1 MLNPL
6 SDLNRRDFIRV
17 TGFTAAGLALSPVP
31 IMAGSL
37 DAQTQ
42 PPTLK
47 PPLNNCLRRI
57 NLQTGSTDL
66 SGLALLKEQMQ
77 SGVLDCDCDYW
88 LFATQ
93 VMGYCNHP
101 TQIGRVNPGIE
112 KTDPVGDMVK
122 VLREKHPR
130 ARLVAYMHPRTTF
143 VLDRH
148 PEWRAINAFNGSVI
162 DSAGPVGC
170 LGTGIMDGQ
179 IKPYLKELLDKYDFD
194 GFWFDGGILNH
205 DECGC
210 AVCRKA
216 FETETSMKFPT
227 SADRDHS
234 QSNYRRWME
243 WRLPRHER
251 HYDEIVNYVRAIKPT
266 CTVQLLLGAGRE
278 WLNGDSRPASSES
291 LFRRVS
297 ETSMEYF
304 WHVDAP
310 GNPLYTN
317 FACQMSRGLSGRLAE
332 GWTPPTCHGTDGV
345 GVPSEEL
352 MARVWTMLANGV
364 VPQIPVGGWG
374 RIEDL
379 QQAYR
384 EIKARQKYLTGLSSL
399 KFVGLV
405 MGENNDLA
413 MPKAAIRA
421 GLVPEIFGVY
431 RMLIEE
437 HLPVDVLGEINLE
450 QDDLSA
456 YKALVLP
463 EYYVLGDK
471 AAAKLREFVRQ
482 GGGLVSSGRTGLFDS
497 DGSTRSNF
505 SLADLLGANYVSFS
519 EEKDL
524 TTQWMGLTI
533 PAGYFPDDEK
543 LHHSAV
549 ISGAG
554 MGTGYGKEA
563 MSFWGNVV
571 VAKTVSGKEM
581 LTLRRRDQGKIYTL
595 PFLVR
600 NTFGKGRVSYLPAR
614 IGQSY
619 DRYSY
624 PALRRIVANE
634 LEWVAGGK
642 PPVHFEAPL
651 CVQAT
656 CWTQP
661 VVPGKT
667 RLVIQLLNETTG
679 QGRADVSRGAWPIR
693 EETTKIA
700 DIRIHLDG
708 QFAGLVPVTRPEGK
722 PLDKD
727 ADGAYILP
735 SLGLYQMITV
745 ESR

>member
-1 MLNPL
+1 MLNPP
-6 SDLNRRDFIRV
+6 SDLNRRNFIKF
-17 TGFTAAGLALSPVP
+17 TGFTTVGLALLPVP
-31 IMAGSL
+31 IMAGNP
-37 DAQTQ
+37 AGQTQ
-42 PPTLK
+42 WPVIK
-47 PPLNNCLRRI
+47 PPLGRCLRRI
-57 NLQTGSTDL
+57 NVLTGNTDQ
-66 SGLALLKEQMQ
+66 SGPALLKEQLQ

-88 LFATQ
+88 LLATQ
-93 VMGYCNHP
+93 VTGYCNHP
-101 TQIGRVNPGIE
+101 TLIGRVHPGIV

-122 VLREKHPR
+122 LLRAKHPR
-130 ARLVAYMHPRTTF
+130 ARLIAYMHPRTTF
-143 VLDRH
+143 MLERH
-148 PEWRAINAFNGSVI
+148 PEWRAINAFNGVMI
-162 DSAGPVGC
+162 DNAGPVGC
-170 LGTGIMDGQ
+170 LGTGIVDGQ
-179 IKPYLKELLDKYDFD
+179 IKPYLKELIDQYDFD
-194 GFWFDGGILNH
+194 GFWFDGAQINN

-216 FETETSMKFPT
+216 FETEMGVKFPT
-227 SADRDHS
+227 AEERNRLAT
-234 QSNYRRWME
+234 NYRRWME

-251 HYDEIVNYVRAIKPT
+251 HYDEILNYVRSIKSS
-266 CTVQLLLGAGRE
+266 CTVQVLLGAGRE

-291 LFRRVS
+291 LFRGVS
-297 ETSMEYF
+297 ETSLEYF

-317 FACQMSRGLSGRLAE
+317 FACQMSRGLAGRLTE

-384 EIKARQKYLTGLSSL
+384 EIKARQEYLTDLSSL

-405 MGENNDLA
+405 MSGNNDVA

-421 GLVPEIFGVY
+421 GLVPEMFGVY

-437 HLPVDVLGEINLE
+437 HIPVDVLGEINLE
-450 QDDLSA
+450 QDDLTI
-456 YKALVLP
+456 YKALILP
-463 EYYVLGDK
+463 ECYVLGEK
-471 AAAKLREFVRQ
+471 VAAKLREFVRQ
-482 GGGLVSSGRTGLFDS
+482 GGGLVCSGRTGLFDS
-497 DGSTRSNF
+497 DGSTQSNF
-505 SLADLLGANYVSFS
+505 ALANLYGANYVSFS
-519 EEKDL
+519 EEKNL
-524 TTQWMGLTI
+524 TVQWMGLTI
-533 PAGYFPDDEK
+533 PPGYFPDDEK

-554 MGTGYGKEA
+554 MGTGYGKGA

-571 VAKTVSGKEM
+571 VAKVATGQEV
-581 LTLRRRDQGKIYTL
+581 LTLRRKVNGKMETL

-600 NTFGKGRVSYLPAR
+600 NTIGKGRVSYLPAR

-634 LEWVAGGK
+634 LEWVVGDK
-642 PPVHFEAPL
+642 PPVRFKAPL

-661 VVPGKT
+661 VADGKT
-667 RLVIQLLNETTG
+667 RLIIQLLNETTG

-693 EETTKIA
+693 EAVTKLA

-708 QFAGLVPVTRPEGK
+708 QFAGLIPVTQPEGK
-722 PLDKD
+722 PLDKN
-727 ADGAYILP
+727 ADGDYILP
-735 SLGLYQMITV
+735 SLGIYQMIKV
-745 ESR
+745 ES